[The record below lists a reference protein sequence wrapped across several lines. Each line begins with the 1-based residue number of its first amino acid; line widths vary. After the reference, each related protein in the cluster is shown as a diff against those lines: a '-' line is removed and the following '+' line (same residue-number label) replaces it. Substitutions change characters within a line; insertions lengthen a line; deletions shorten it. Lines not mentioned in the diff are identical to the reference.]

1 MGQDE
6 NGNPEAPR
14 APSIFYRG
22 SAAQNSS
29 SDVSRSF
36 STRAKDLPAALNVG
50 VIDERIS
57 PVQEYNTQRRR
68 STNHP
73 LANVPITN
81 VSEAFIPAQD
91 SRKLSSPFE
100 SMGPASPTGANST
113 ERSGKER
120 RDWASDRSPLQKLE
134 VTLGGMS
141 KEEKRARAQE
151 AEKRLKER
159 LARQEADDNNREHM
173 SQPQGRLVSDTPKY
187 QPRVPEP
194 TIPNRM
200 ASRGQTAMPP
210 KGVMQAPKQVHT
222 RSYSTAGGFP
232 EIGPQRHAQKSNM
245 TQNIPRRLSVG
256 YAAVTPATQPQFATA
271 EHYLPQV
278 EIGNQIPRRP
288 VGAGNKYAT
297 YATGV
302 MPARKPAT
310 IMAAAVNTEKS
321 QSLPKW
327 DPQSFPDRPIQQVTQ
342 DKGPSR
348 NVSFQAQITSASS
361 MNVAERD
368 FAAIGPDLN
377 KGTSGDDNAVLQDT
391 NDRQG
396 AKPKQKKQS
405 VSFNVPPPTPP
416 PLSEWK
422 NAPVA
427 RLCNSDFDFQD
438 IDLERSKAWWSLGG
452 STNRRESRSLPKN
465 YQKPAQ
471 QTTLN
476 ERFRPQIFLKCGP
489 LLRYAGMKRVKIDGP
504 NGPIEKATWRGSV
517 MIVTKDSLS
526 SYEPSPRLRLFS
538 QPMDILPPPPSE
550 VQSQLAFE
558 YVDPTA
564 GLMKVGR
571 DGRPLYVK
579 PVDDTEE
586 DIDLS
591 FVENDD
597 GLYEQSPSRVEFN
610 NDDNQQSIP
619 ANRIHPCDG
628 ETAGLYKEI
637 PGIRLYADPDRDV
650 TFWRF
655 SIEVELGSE
664 QRRVAYR
671 INQGPA
677 LGFWVPASG
686 QSMNIAFYTCNG
698 FGLSADPNKFCGP
711 DPLWRDILNEHQ
723 TRPFHVM
730 IGGGDQIFNDSVISE
745 SIFFQ
750 EWVKTKNIHEKYNAT
765 FSPEFRSDL
774 ENYYLERYSIW
785 FSQGLYSLANS
796 QIPMVNMWNDHE
808 LIEGFGSYPDE
819 FMRTSVISGLGR
831 IAFKYYLLFQHQSVL
846 EETEADEPSWI
857 LGAQPGPYIKQ
868 KSRNL
873 FMPLGKDITLL
884 ALDCRTERISSEVLT
899 EETCDLIWDRCHREI
914 VKGEI
919 KHLIVV
925 SSIPIIY
932 PRVAMVKN
940 ILNSRKS
947 LGKAGIFG
955 GFVNKYGGRVEIFD
969 DHWTAKHLKPE
980 RGWLIE
986 DLQDLAAEK
995 SIRITILSGDVH
1007 LAAIGRF
1014 YSSPKLD
1021 IRKDRDYR
1029 YMPNVISSAIADVPE
1044 SDMIADMLNTRN
1056 KVHHM
1061 DADTEEDIIPIFTQ
1075 DVDGKPRNNKRL
1087 LPRRNWCSIRPYQ
1100 PGSTPPA
1107 TPGSLV
1113 EPNVEEPRPA
1123 KLQRTMSLT
1132 RGDSR
1137 SGGGLLRRLSQR
1149 SSRPPTREFNLGG
1162 AANRRRM
1169 SMDGPF
1175 PPPETG
1181 DSYFPQPPGQ
1191 RPNPF
1196 LRRPTD
1202 VSLKAAKR
1210 AARQGKGGVGAP
1222 INLEGGL
1229 AITLNLEV
1237 NPGDP
1242 SGITYPYKLLVP
1254 MLWYDE
1260 PPVHTEPDASHIPV
1274 ATAPP
1279 AKAPKRRSWAKWLG
1293 VGRNKNTGTTDEERF
1308 SGDEGVDAGDPQIE
1322 HGANYEG
1329 YPGSDEDDE
1338 SFPEEVIPPEQLEGS
1353 IENTGPEG
1361 RGPKK
1366 RWFQRM

>member
-1 MGQDE
+1 MAAATSRRSPDVTNGTSAPLQQIASNGMARTFSNDSDLSSTVMGQDE

-471 QTTLN
+471 QTTCKT
-476 ERFRPQIFLKCGP
+476 FC
-489 LLRYAGMKRVKIDGP
+489 M
-504 NGPIEKATWRGSV
+504 SV
-517 MIVTKDSLS
+517 CTCCTIHTNNM
-526 SYEPSPRLRLFS
+526 
-538 QPMDILPPPPSE
+538 
-550 VQSQLAFE
+550 
-558 YVDPTA
+558 
-564 GLMKVGR
+564 
-571 DGRPLYVK
+571 
-579 PVDDTEE
+579 
-586 DIDLS
+586 
-591 FVENDD
+591 FVM
-597 GLYEQSPSRVEFN
+597 Q
-610 NDDNQQSIP
+610 
-619 ANRIHPCDG
+619 
-628 ETAGLYKEI
+628 
-637 PGIRLYADPDRDV
+637 
-650 TFWRF
+650 
-655 SIEVELGSE
+655 
-664 QRRVAYR
+664 
-671 INQGPA
+671 
-677 LGFWVPASG
+677 
-686 QSMNIAFYTCNG
+686 
-698 FGLSADPNKFCGP
+698 
-711 DPLWRDILNEHQ
+711 
-723 TRPFHVM
+723 
-730 IGGGDQIFNDSVISE
+730 
-745 SIFFQ
+745 
-750 EWVKTKNIHEKYNAT
+750 
-765 FSPEFRSDL
+765 
-774 ENYYLERYSIW
+774 
-785 FSQGLYSLANS
+785 
-796 QIPMVNMWNDHE
+796 
-808 LIEGFGSYPDE
+808 
-819 FMRTSVISGLGR
+819 
-831 IAFKYYLLFQHQSVL
+831 
-846 EETEADEPSWI
+846 
-857 LGAQPGPYIKQ
+857 
-868 KSRNL
+868 
-873 FMPLGKDITLL
+873 
-884 ALDCRTERISSEVLT
+884 
-899 EETCDLIWDRCHREI
+899 
-914 VKGEI
+914 
-919 KHLIVV
+919 
-925 SSIPIIY
+925 
-932 PRVAMVKN
+932 
-940 ILNSRKS
+940 
-947 LGKAGIFG
+947 
-955 GFVNKYGGRVEIFD
+955 
-969 DHWTAKHLKPE
+969 
-980 RGWLIE
+980 
-986 DLQDLAAEK
+986 
-995 SIRITILSGDVH
+995 
-1007 LAAIGRF
+1007 
-1014 YSSPKLD
+1014 
-1021 IRKDRDYR
+1021 
-1029 YMPNVISSAIADVPE
+1029 
-1044 SDMIADMLNTRN
+1044 
-1056 KVHHM
+1056 
-1061 DADTEEDIIPIFTQ
+1061 
-1075 DVDGKPRNNKRL
+1075 
-1087 LPRRNWCSIRPYQ
+1087 
-1100 PGSTPPA
+1100 
-1107 TPGSLV
+1107 
-1113 EPNVEEPRPA
+1113 
-1123 KLQRTMSLT
+1123 
-1132 RGDSR
+1132 
-1137 SGGGLLRRLSQR
+1137 
-1149 SSRPPTREFNLGG
+1149 
-1162 AANRRRM
+1162 
-1169 SMDGPF
+1169 
-1175 PPPETG
+1175 
-1181 DSYFPQPPGQ
+1181 
-1191 RPNPF
+1191 
-1196 LRRPTD
+1196 
-1202 VSLKAAKR
+1202 
-1210 AARQGKGGVGAP
+1210 
-1222 INLEGGL
+1222 
-1229 AITLNLEV
+1229 
-1237 NPGDP
+1237 
-1242 SGITYPYKLLVP
+1242 
-1254 MLWYDE
+1254 
-1260 PPVHTEPDASHIPV
+1260 
-1274 ATAPP
+1274 
-1279 AKAPKRRSWAKWLG
+1279 
-1293 VGRNKNTGTTDEERF
+1293 
-1308 SGDEGVDAGDPQIE
+1308 
-1322 HGANYEG
+1322 
-1329 YPGSDEDDE
+1329 
-1338 SFPEEVIPPEQLEGS
+1338 
-1353 IENTGPEG
+1353 
-1361 RGPKK
+1361 
-1366 RWFQRM
+1366 